1 MYETKVPGT
10 RYTVALVNEKGQW
23 YIQIKLD
30 DLVESAVPVKDLSE
44 RGILE
49 NIRTVVSDVNLFIND
64 FLIDQITKEITNEA
78 QILLTE
84 VAATASKAT
93 VQTQTEISAVEETI
107 IQIVK
112 RIETIEERIERLE
125 QALEHR
131 D

>member
-64 FLIDQITKEITNEA
+64 FLIDQITKEITN
-78 QILLTE
+78 
-84 VAATASKAT
+84 
-93 VQTQTEISAVEETI
+93 
-107 IQIVK
+107 
-112 RIETIEERIERLE
+112 
-125 QALEHR
+125 
-131 D
+131 